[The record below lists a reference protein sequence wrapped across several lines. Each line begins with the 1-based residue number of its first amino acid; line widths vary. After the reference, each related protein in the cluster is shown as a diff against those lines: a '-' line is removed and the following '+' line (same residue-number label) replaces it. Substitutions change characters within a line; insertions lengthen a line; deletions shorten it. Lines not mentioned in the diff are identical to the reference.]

1 MIFIQNQ
8 NNEKLLRFVD
18 QLTRILIIFIAFVF
32 IFSLYTGYTGK
43 YKIKDS
49 NVLRNGIILT
59 ATSLQNTK
67 NNTHKPNSFD
77 CSGYVRFVYLKNGI
91 RLPRSSIKQYEKGRH
106 KSIKEALPGDLIFF
120 NTSGKM
126 ISHVGIYLGDY
137 TFIHAGTS
145 QGTTVSSLDDPYWN
159 SRLVGI
165 SSFPELN

>member
-1 MIFIQNQ
+1 
-8 NNEKLLRFVD
+8 
-18 QLTRILIIFIAFVF
+18 LTRILIIFIVFVF
-32 IFSLYTGYTGK
+32 IFSLYIGFTGI

-49 NVLRNGIILT
+49 NILRNRIVQT

-67 NNTHKPNSFD
+67 NNAHKLNSFD
-77 CSGYVRFVYLKNGI
+77 CSAYVRFVYRKNGI

-106 KSIKEALPGDLIFF
+106 KSIEEALPGDLIFF

-145 QGTTVSSLDDPYWN
+145 QGITVSSLDDPYWN
-159 SRLVGI
+159 NRFVGI
-165 SSFPELN
+165 SSFTGSN